1 MWAVRS
7 GRSEY
12 ILLGIGSRIRRRERR
27 QERPVASEPQNPAE
41 AGLKAVQD
49 AVGGAVAAQQRSV
62 GLAQDW
68 AESLIEA
75 YRGQAESYRALT
87 DAMRSSMEALEK
99 TLRSQEETNRALKE
113 SLDSYRNVVENAS
126 ETQERNMQ
134 FVQNFFEN
142 VVETL
147 RNQLES
153 SRSILMEPAA
163 RQQELFQNLTQEWM
177 DAYRKLLSTPLEFYR
192 AGTERPGG
200 GQE

>member
-7 GRSEY
+7 RRSEY
-12 ILLGIGSRIRRRERR
+12 ILLGIGSRTGRRERR
-27 QERPVASEPQNPAE
+27 QERLVASEPQNPAE

-113 SLDSYRNVVENAS
+113 SLDAYRNVVENAN
-126 ETQERNMQ
+126 EAQERNMQ

-153 SRSILMEPAA
+153 SRSLLMEPAA

-177 DAYRKLLSTPLEFYR
+177 DAYRKLLSAPLEFYR